1 MKMEVQK
8 TNIEN
13 PFISV
18 SLKVKKI
25 FPKVLIDYLCQLLRT
40 DLAISGSW
48 HAFRL
53 CKNQLGGNELQDIFH
68 TGENKLSLKHRIFG
82 CKPVDAEII
91 VKCDGTGYH
100 MSLINE
106 RPNPAS
112 VVTPFWGRTI
122 IYNRPWSLGL

>member
-1 MKMEVQK
+1 MKMEMQK

-18 SLKVKKI
+18 SLKVKKL

-40 DLAISGSW
+40 DLEISGSR
-48 HAFRL
+48 HTFRL

-68 TGENKLSLKHRIFG
+68 TGENKISLKHRIFG
-82 CKPVDAEII
+82 FTPVVAEII
-91 VKCDGTGYH
+91 VKYDGAGYR

-106 RPNPAS
+106 SPNPDN
-112 VVTPFWGRTI
+112 VGKPFLGEPI
-122 IYNRPWSLGL
+122 IYSRPWSLGL

>member
-1 MKMEVQK
+1 MKMEMQK

-18 SLKVKKI
+18 SLKVKKL

-40 DLAISGSW
+40 DLQISGSW
-48 HAFRL
+48 HTFRL

-112 VVTPFWGRTI
+112 VVTPFCGRPI